1 MIFSTFE
8 YLLFLPL
15 VVLLYWCLK
24 GTWRLWLVIASSFFF
39 YMSWL
44 PGYGLLLL
52 LLTTANWLLGIC
64 LGKTAKTNAV
74 LARTFLWAGL
84 ILNLG
89 ALCYY
94 KYTGFILDNVAKGFN
109 FFQGNFVPVAHRLP
123 VWDAPVVEIL
133 LPLGISFFVFEFVHY
148 LVDVYKGHA
157 PVTSWGEFAAF
168 ASFFPS
174 QIAGPIK
181 RYQDFIERLHA
192 PERLSPS
199 LFYEATGLIMQGL
212 FKKIA
217 IADPLGMVIYPTFAA
232 TAVGSTA
239 DVLIASIG
247 FVIQVYCDFSGY
259 TDIGRGSA
267 LLMGIRLPVNFELP
281 YMAADLTEFWRRW
294 HISLSSWLRD
304 YIYIPLGG
312 SRYGVLMTWRNLFI
326 TMAACGL
333 WHGAS
338 WHYVIFGCLQGVGL
352 IVHRQWQN
360 LADKSDT
367 ITRFGKTFV
376 GQWWGVFLTM
386 TFMTGVLIVFRAPDM
401 PHAMLIF
408 QGLLNVAAP
417 CQLYVPLLKSGALVF
432 LGTYLLFWRAQV
444 WWQAQASKPARTL
457 AIDSSTAA
465 GTAPAIA
472 SPATAV
478 PSSATAIASD
488 ATASPH
494 NATGTTSHATAVPS
508 NASKLADNVIAL
520 PLRLASWTAAVLL
533 MIAATPNEAVP
544 FVYFQF

>member
-15 VVLLYWCLK
+15 VVVLYWSLN
-24 GTWRLWLVIASSFFF
+24 GRWRLGLVIASSFFF

-52 LLTTANWLLGIC
+52 IITTANWLLGIG
-64 LGKTAKTNAV
+64 LGRSYGTNPFLAK
-74 LARTFLWAGL
+74 LLLWVGL
-84 ILNLG
+84 GLNLG

-94 KYTGFILDNVAKGFN
+94 KYTAFILENLAKSVN
-109 FFQGNFVPVAHRLP
+109 FFQSSLVPPGYRLP

-148 LVDVYKGHA
+148 LVDVYKGHG
-157 PVTSWGEFAAF
+157 PVTSWAEFAAF

-192 PERLSPS
+192 PEHLNFA
-199 LFYEATGLIMQGL
+199 LFYEAMGLIMQGL

-217 IADPLGMVIYPTFAA
+217 IADPLGMVIYPAFAS
-232 TAVGSTA
+232 TTVCSTA

-281 YMAADLTEFWRRW
+281 YLAADLTEFWRRW

-312 SRYGVLMTWRNLFI
+312 SKNGVLMTWRNLFI
-326 TMAACGL
+326 TMAVCGL

-338 WHYVIFGCLQGVGL
+338 WHYVIFGCLQGTGL
-352 IVHRQWQN
+352 IVHRQWQKF
-360 LADKSDT
+360 AEKSQT
-367 ITRFGKTFV
+367 IAKFGNSFV
-376 GQWWGVFLTM
+376 GHWWGVFLTM
-386 TFMTGVLIVFRAPDM
+386 AFMTGVLIVFRAPDM
-401 PHAMLIF
+401 PHALLVF
-408 QGLLNVAAP
+408 QGLLNFGAT
-417 CQLYVPLLKSGALVF
+417 CELGTPLVKSGALVF
-432 LGTYLLFWRAQV
+432 LGTYLIFWRAQV
-444 WWQAQASKPARTL
+444 WWHSTGRIVHLSNQAQRAEGGSQDTIP
-457 AIDSSTAA
+457 I
-465 GTAPAIA
+465 P
-472 SPATAV
+472 
-478 PSSATAIASD
+478 
-488 ATASPH
+488 
-494 NATGTTSHATAVPS
+494 
-508 NASKLADNVIAL
+508 L
-520 PLRLASWTAAVLL
+520 PFRLASWTAAVLL